1 MIILYF
7 YAFLNNQQPRQG
19 VLLNIFQLD
28 KPEQKKQVHNKI
40 HGRSSFNNTN
50 NHTKQTL
57 NLYVAW

>member
-28 KPEQKKQVHNKI
+28 KPEQKKPGPQQNP
-40 HGRSSFNNTN
+40 RS
-50 NHTKQTL
+50 K
-57 NLYVAW
+57 

>member
-28 KPEQKKQVHNKI
+28 KPEQKNRSTTKSTVEVVSTTLTTIPNK
-40 HGRSSFNNTN
+40 
-50 NHTKQTL
+50 L
-57 NLYVAW
+57 